1 MGRLK
6 SVLKGVFSLILL
18 AHQFDVCHGED
29 NSIHEEVQKLNG
41 LNVCLE
47 TINETTL
54 MNVSYNVIERDHSS
68 HFCLTSFT
76 FKCLSYKDVLRDKY
90 KMKNVTRKRSHRV
103 CCEGYER
110 EGNAC
115 LPSCEGNPCLKGTC
129 TDPGVCSC
137 QPGFSGI
144 DCSEIG
150 CPDPQTWGQDCSNV
164 CECEKGT
171 STCNPKDGSCSCF
184 PGYGGDHCESLC
196 PPNTYGPNCSGS
208 CHCTRGSRC
217 HHVTGNC
224 VPCDPGYFGDHCR
237 TPCAC
242 FEEGTLLCH
251 PGNGFCVCKPGYYG
265 VRCQDHCPFGM
276 KEGKCH
282 KESIPGEVCAC
293 RDEVAVLC
301 DPLKGCICQ
310 IEGAC
315 ENYALPVVA
324 SSSPQ
329 SNRNLE
335 ASTLDEGGEVSSSSI
350 ALSVVLTLI
359 CLIVLCG
366 ALYYRR
372 RFKRAQQDLHNR
384 VAFFTKSSSDH
395 TAAVDNE
402 YEVIVT
408 HPNKIPRTTNNNNS
422 RKDLKNAN
430 NAAQFNN
437 KNLSEP
443 VASTSGRHYHSNN
456 LYEEIGSPTGTKNN
470 ELLSA
475 HYKKNA
481 KQTSINAA
489 LRDPLN
495 WAPQE
500 AQALEEEE
508 NVSHPDKK
516 EGGGKGSSNDPD
528 DPKQ

>member
-1 MGRLK
+1 
-6 SVLKGVFSLILL
+6 
-18 AHQFDVCHGED
+18 
-29 NSIHEEVQKLNG
+29 
-41 LNVCLE
+41 
-47 TINETTL
+47 

-171 STCNPKDGSCSCF
+171 STCNPKDAPVPAFRATVGTTVRASARPIPMGPTVRGVATAQGALAVITSRETVF
-184 PGYGGDHCESLC
+184 PAIRATLEII
-196 PPNTYGPNCSGS
+196 
-208 CHCTRGSRC
+208 
-217 HHVTGNC
+217 
-224 VPCDPGYFGDHCR
+224 
-237 TPCAC
+237 
-242 FEEGTLLCH
+242 EGTLLCH

-282 KESIPGEVCAC
+282 KESIP
-293 RDEVAVLC
+293 VAVLC

-350 ALSVVLTLI
+350 ALSSFVEHSITA
-359 CLIVLCG
+359 G
-366 ALYYRR
+366 
-372 RFKRAQQDLHNR
+372 DLSGRNR
-384 VAFFTKSSSDH
+384 IFIIA
-395 TAAVDNE
+395 
-402 YEVIVT
+402 
-408 HPNKIPRTTNNNNS
+408 
-422 RKDLKNAN
+422 
-430 NAAQFNN
+430 
-437 KNLSEP
+437 
-443 VASTSGRHYHSNN
+443 GRHYHSNN
-456 LYEEIGSPTGTKNN
+456 LYEESLSHGYQEH

-475 HYKKNA
+475 HYKERKA
-481 KQTSINAA
+481 TSINAA

-495 WAPQE
+495 WHLK

-508 NVSHPDKK
+508 NAFHPEKK
-516 EGGGKGSSNDPD
+516 EGEEEGILE
-528 DPKQ
+528 